1 MLEWLRFLSKKSK
14 KVHYEP
20 QIYVGK
26 HTYGHENI
34 RTAWGEGAV
43 VEIGSFT
50 SIAANLNLQLGGNHN
65 QQWISTFPFGHVREN
80 EKVLFPP
87 PLLNHPVAPK
97 SVYIGND
104 VWIGNNV
111 TIMGGARIGDGAI
124 VAMNS
129 HVVGEI
135 GAYEVYGGNPARKI
149 KDRFSRDIIELLCEL
164 KWWNEEDLKIERI
177 KHLLSDEPTV
187 ELISEIKMILGK
199 VQ

>member
-1 MLEWLRFLSKKSK
+1 MHL
-14 KVHYEP
+14 EP
-20 QIYVGK
+20 QIKVGK

-34 RTAWGEGAV
+34 RTAWGEGTV
-43 VEIGSFT
+43 VDIGNFT
-50 SIAANLNLQLGGNHN
+50 SIAANLHIQLGGNHN
-65 QQWISTFPFGHVREN
+65 HLWISTYPFGHVSEN
-80 EKVLFPP
+80 EKVVFPP

-135 GAYEVYGGNPARKI
+135 GAYEVWGGNPARKI
-149 KDRFSRDIIELLCEL
+149 RDRFSQDIIDLLCEL
-164 KWWNEEDLKIERI
+164 RWWDEEDDKIQTI
-177 KHLLSDEPTV
+177 KHLLSQEPSAF
-187 ELISEIKMILGK
+187 LISEIKMILGK
-199 VQ
+199 LEPNSKV